1 MLKKI
6 LFTICLTIVL
16 LSLGAQVV
24 EAYSLDESYRPVNSP
39 FDIDYDANDP
49 AFNTIIILQI
59 LAGALLYFATPV
71 AIIFIALAGFKM
83 VTGGSESEQLDEAK
97 KSLTWSVLGL
107 VAIMLSYSAVR
118 FVISLVIRSAEAI

>member
-1 MLKKI
+1 MIKRI
-6 LFTICLTIVL
+6 FFTICLAIVL
-16 LSLGAQVV
+16 MSLGGSLV
-24 EAYSLDESYRPVNSP
+24 EAYSLDPSYRPVNAA

-71 AIIFIALAGFKM
+71 SIIFIALAGWKM
-83 VTGGSESEQLDEAK
+83 VTGGAESEKLDEAK
-97 KSLTWSVLGL
+97 KSLTWSLIGL

-118 FVISLVIRSAEAI
+118 FIISFVIKSAEAI